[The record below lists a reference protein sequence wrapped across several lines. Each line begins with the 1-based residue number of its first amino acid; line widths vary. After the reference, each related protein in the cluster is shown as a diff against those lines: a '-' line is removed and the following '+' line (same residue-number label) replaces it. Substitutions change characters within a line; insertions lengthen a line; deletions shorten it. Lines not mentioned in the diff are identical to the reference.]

1 MLPNQKQAA
10 LPNRYIPIEDFIREF
25 EAGATDMGEVFD
37 RYESTEKWTPDR
49 LQVIRD
55 IAHSDQRPEWM
66 NDDALSLIDTAYD
79 YIQQAGGAPL
89 PTELSSLLDTFPSF
103 ETPAAVEAAPVMPGV
118 YAPAPGSEY
127 TLGGEY
133 TPQIPTTPTGGEAQY
148 YGMTPEQWATLTL
161 GQKVAMRTMST
172 SVGAGITTGVVAG
185 AQGGLPGVAIGAG
198 IGALFGSLGENPAV
212 QWIGNALDW
221 AVETAVMRPAGFA
234 AQVYKATQGGG
245 KVTLDQIF
253 ADMDSALN
261 AFRAGEEVFR
271 VNLPNSGQRPENY
284 MGAQLTPEQQS
295 IDTERVW
302 AGPSAPLEYRM
313 LTPEQQGTAALNE
326 YFLALENGAR
336 PEELNAEFEQRYG
349 FAGQMTDLAA
359 RIFLDPLNFA
369 PALAVRAGGK
379 ILGAVLGTAAGPI
392 AKGTEVSIGPV
403 QAFKNTKARMME
415 MSFADT
421 QQVTPLLK
429 WMSGWTKE
437 GTPKALEKPVYS
449 NAISKAWGNMR
460 HLTPTSRASEFI
472 SMGSQ
477 YESVLIGH
485 LGNDPF
491 KYMDAYDLIAKN
503 QVSAASEIG
512 MKALGGPEMGA
523 QIGAMRDTSPAMHA
537 ALDDYQSPGMMKL
550 RADMQAIARATGAS
564 LDEVAV
570 KLADVRDGKLNAQTW
585 LAQIAKTGDE
595 AARAIDEAT
604 LAVYADAIGKVPWNE
619 KQLTAKL
626 FVTSLTGKR
635 DWAGAYF
642 GVAPDGLPMR
652 LNNLRKSIQ
661 GALLLD
667 LSIPYLAQNVLNNQV
682 LLIREGGVMSL
693 IPVNRAAYLDEQL
706 GAGIRP
712 SRLHEGLVTDVTSP
726 ASFAELQAQK
736 PGLLTTIEKGVSK
749 FRKLGVG
756 RIASGLLEG
765 SQREAGWVTFH
776 KKFMAENKRMGRG
789 LDYMPADLA
798 DLIDNTNP
806 ALKRAIYGE
815 IAASNTR
822 PEMIRRV
829 TDLLGGK
836 RQVTAEALVPDLAR
850 RLGMDEGHL
859 RETLNH
865 PQIGVMDWIRENIP
879 ADATPELKRQK
890 MADMSV
896 LIQKRMNKLSNDQLL
911 YKAEKAANTQGAEG
925 ALGAM
930 EVLDDPAILRGEQ
943 RLNDWQAWEHV
954 WDMKRD
960 LTEEQFGSR
969 VQMEYNRQKASYKT
983 LHQNIRASYLGVLEK
998 LGVDSSYGKALTDN
1012 LIGDEKLW
1020 TDYYDTV
1027 SKEYRNFFKENK
1039 GKFDQNAW
1047 YALKDRLSTLYNDTY
1062 KGSLDLQA
1070 KRDTQLIDLLGEKY
1084 GQDVRGMA
1092 EEWLTGIRK
1101 LDQEMFERMEAF
1113 RASLDDLDPDQKGAA
1128 WTAFLNKEHKPKIM
1142 LRMAQNREMARRVYV
1157 AADAAERAAPQP
1169 TRRRPEYGQVR
1180 KQYQRQKDTITK
1192 LVQENEALKLDKLT
1206 GLKLGEL
1213 FDADIEAA
1221 PIKMAADLAGLRA
1234 LNNKYGHSAGDI
1246 LLMNF
1251 ADTLRELDLEG
1262 YRSSAT
1268 GRGDEFWVVFDT
1280 LEEAQAAEKRMH
1292 EVFAA
1297 KSVAVVENGQPRNLA
1312 GFEFRA
1318 GIADTTKA
1326 ADLAERAVR
1335 EQLGWPEG
1343 QLPPGVHDAAAA
1355 PPAADIVAQA
1365 RAEWVKKTLGM
1376 TEEQHANIT
1385 EIRQIASEFG
1395 IPSAKPDGSL
1405 DTGFNSRVLA
1415 IVNKYTGQK
1424 FNKLEEVSPAMVR
1437 RALEDRAKV
1446 KASPETRFIE
1456 TTRGDMPEGLSQAVR
1471 NEAEVLRDELRQG
1484 EAGKRLFTYE
1494 ENKAQPT
1501 VTGQTSTNAEW
1512 YRKLYFDKGL
1522 GRKQVEAALD
1532 RIIEDKGKDDPRF
1545 KNVTEVKGLILD
1557 RLMGYTD
1564 PMSGV
1569 DVPPNPAALLF
1580 LGKPDDA
1587 AKALAEWMD
1596 QYPEG
1601 AGYENMVRWAGSDD
1615 ALALLIDRMEEPGRA
1630 ITPETYTTK
1639 SGQIGMFG
1647 QAEDTPLF
1655 SGTPMRGQEQVF
1667 RPAEVPQQE
1676 RMFST
1681 APEMKGAMLAPERI
1695 GDYVYFKREGE
1706 LYKAPADTGLDI
1718 NGQPL
1723 GARWEAPAHLAD
1735 ERLQMLREQFPAEGE
1750 LFQKANVYTEPINEG
1765 EVLQLAQEI
1774 DAQRIEDTLNGWA
1787 KDVGRK
1793 EAATVSNPDPDPIG
1807 IAPPGAVASTNK
1819 SAPLYDIFQDGMNE
1833 QVAPALRELERML
1846 VEPDPIAGI
1855 EGTIPPDLMRRIL
1868 LYAEQQG
1875 NNLAD
1880 TKLAASK
1887 FATMSTDMA
1896 MLNYNQR
1903 YGFDDIANAFVPY
1916 QFWATR
1922 NAVNWALSAIDRP
1935 YWFAWNHRIHEAQE
1949 KMQREEPGFP
1959 ERLKGKLRISVP
1971 FLPDD
1976 WGGSIYYDPMHQ
1988 IFPFEAITTGLDKT
2002 LQRDFS
2008 NQMRRAQQI
2017 VYERME
2023 NGDVSEQEAEE
2034 ALRMQTGSI
2043 WDDAYLQA
2051 QTDLE
2056 NEVAS
2061 PLDLVTTMI
2070 SPSMDINWFLER
2082 IGWKQRR
2089 NFGPPPS
2096 IATIQN
2102 LTSFLTPGGVNIPEQ
2117 IQRFLGA
2124 AEGKNRGDSWN
2135 YFVMRE
2141 MSRMAG
2147 TGADPDQILLEMVDK
2162 KGPLY
2167 TQAVDTVGKQTAVKS
2182 LASIFWADFLPE
2194 GEQEMIRLRPL
2205 FEAAADQGK
2214 IGEFLDEHPEY
2225 AAQLMKSKADDPEQ
2239 MLRIFVRASVWDEVL
2254 ALDPLELRAVKEQFG
2269 DLFVENFYNK
2279 ETRNYDSID
2288 TQTLVQW
2295 ARALNGVVPETAPET
2310 PALDVELPGGA
2321 INERYNAYVAWRDA
2335 QPGYGLYNVMYGL
2348 PEGMRG
2354 NFRMQHPEVAQYE
2367 EARYIFIADNP
2378 ELMPYIIG
2386 EDNALFGAPLEVQ
2399 MEVYDYRA
2407 EKAELFPLIG
2417 LKNDYYWTLDKVG
2430 QKAYLRANPD
2440 LKDYW
2445 DWNRERVDELSTAA
2459 FYYVKGE
2466 MGIEKL
2472 RDASY
2477 EAPYQVDFRKFDPAL
2492 TLEIGRQTLMGR
2504 QLGSGALASL
2514 RLMWEREGEPLGS
2527 FDEWMEEVLYA
2538 FAPQQ

>member
-25 EAGATDMGEVFD
+25 EAGVTDMGEVFD
-37 RYESTEKWTPDR
+37 RYESTERWTPDR

-55 IAHSDQRPEWM
+55 IAHSDQRPGWL

-79 YIQQAGGAPL
+79 YSQQAGGAPL

-103 ETPAAVEAAPVMPGV
+103 ETSAEVEAAPVTPGV

-148 YGMTPEQWATLTL
+148 YGMTQEEWQSL
-161 GQKVAMRTMST
+161 GLAKQAAMRTGGTST
-172 SVGAGITTGVVAG
+172 AAALTTGVVAG
-185 AQGGLPGVAIGAG
+185 AQGGVPGILVGVGLAAAFSAAG
-198 IGALFGSLGENPAV
+198 DNPV
-212 QWIGNALDW
+212 TRWIGNALD
-221 AVETAVMRPAGFA
+221 VFA
-234 AQVYKATQGGG
+234 RGAKRGMGLVSLSEQALIGMGVKDTG
-245 KVTLDQIF
+245 VTFDQLF
-253 ADMDSALN
+253 HDMDSAYN
-261 AFRAGEEVFR
+261 AFLTGEQLYR
-271 VNLPNSGQRPENY
+271 TAAP
-284 MGAQLTPEQQS
+284 MGSIYESEQLARKMFGLPEQAPN
-295 IDTERVW
+295 IPVW
-302 AGPSAPLEYRM
+302 GGPQAPLENRQLPM
-313 LTPEQQGTAALNE
+313 EQIGPDALVE
-326 YFLALENGAR
+326 YFQRLEAGER
-336 PEELNAEFEQRYG
+336 PADINAEFEQRYG
-349 FAGQMTDLAA
+349 YGGLMRDLGGM
-359 RIFLDPLNFA
+359 IFLDPANYA
-369 PALAVRAGGK
+369 PGAVVRKLGK
-379 ILGAVLGTAAGPI
+379 VTSAVLGTAAGPI

-403 QAFKNTKARMME
+403 QALKNTKARMME

-421 QQVTPLLK
+421 QQVTPLIR

-449 NAISKAWGNMR
+449 NAISKQWGYMT
-460 HLTPTSRASEFI
+460 HQTPVSRGSEFI

-477 YESVLIGH
+477 YESVLINH
-485 LGNDPF
+485 LEGDPF
-491 KYMDAYDLIAKN
+491 KYMEAYDLIAKN

-523 QIGAMRDTSPAMHA
+523 QIGAMRDTSPKMHA
-537 ALDDYQSPGMMKL
+537 ALDDYQSPGMSKL
-550 RADMQAIARATGAS
+550 RADMQAIAKATGAS
-564 LDEVAV
+564 MDEVAV

-595 AARAIDEAT
+595 AAKAIDEAT
-604 LAVYADAIGKVPWNE
+604 LAVYADAIGKVPWSE

-626 FVTSLTGKR
+626 FATSLTGKR

-652 LNNLRKSIQ
+652 LNNLRKSVQ

-749 FRKLGVG
+749 VRKLGAA
-756 RIASGLLEG
+756 RIISGIAEG
-765 SQREAGWVTFH
+765 VQREAGWVTFH
-776 KKFMAENKRMGRG
+776 KKFMAENKRLGRG
-789 LDYMPADLA
+789 LDYMPADMA

-815 IAASNTR
+815 IAASKTR
-822 PEMIRRV
+822 PEMVKRV

-836 RQVTAEALVPDLAR
+836 RQVTAEALMPDLAR

-859 RETLNH
+859 RETLDH
-865 PQIGVMDWIRENIP
+865 PQIGVLDWIKENIP
-879 ADATPELKRQK
+879 TDATPEVKRQK
-890 MADMSV
+890 MADLSV
-896 LIQKRMNKLSNDQLL
+896 LIQKRMNEMSREQLL

-969 VQMEYNRQKASYKT
+969 VQMEYNRQKATYKT

-998 LGVDSSYGKALTDN
+998 LGVDSRYGKFMTDN

-1027 SKEYRNFFKENK
+1027 QKEYRQFFKETK
-1039 GKFDQNAW
+1039 GKVEPSMASAAW
-1047 YALKDRLSTLYNDTY
+1047 LDLKDRLSTLYNDTY

-1128 WTAFLNKEHKPKIM
+1128 WTAFLNKEHKPMIM

-1157 AADAAERAAPQP
+1157 AADAAERAAPPTVRPRAEPAQP
-1169 TRRRPEYGQVR
+1169 P
-1180 KQYQRQKDTITK
+1180 
-1192 LVQENEALKLDKLT
+1192 
-1206 GLKLGEL
+1206 
-1213 FDADIEAA
+1213 
-1221 PIKMAADLAGLRA
+1221 
-1234 LNNKYGHSAGDI
+1234 
-1246 LLMNF
+1246 
-1251 ADTLRELDLEG
+1251 
-1262 YRSSAT
+1262 
-1268 GRGDEFWVVFDT
+1268 
-1280 LEEAQAAEKRMH
+1280 
-1292 EVFAA
+1292 
-1297 KSVAVVENGQPRNLA
+1297 
-1312 GFEFRA
+1312 
-1318 GIADTTKA
+1318 
-1326 ADLAERAVR
+1326 
-1335 EQLGWPEG
+1335 
-1343 QLPPGVHDAAAA
+1343 A
-1355 PPAADIVAQA
+1355 PPAAEIVAQA
-1365 RAEWVKKTLGM
+1365 RAEWVKKTMGM

-1385 EIRQIASEFG
+1385 EIRQVASEFG
-1395 IPSAKPDGSL
+1395 IPSAKPDGSP
-1405 DTGFNSRVLA
+1405 DTGFNSHVLA

-1424 FNKLEEVSPAMVR
+1424 YNKLEEVSPALVR

-1446 KASPETRFIE
+1446 KASPETPPIE
-1456 TTRGDMPEGLSQAVR
+1456 
-1471 NEAEVLRDELRQG
+1471 
-1484 EAGKRLFTYE
+1484 
-1494 ENKAQPT
+1494 
-1501 VTGQTSTNAEW
+1501 
-1512 YRKLYFDKGL
+1512 
-1522 GRKQVEAALD
+1522 
-1532 RIIEDKGKDDPRF
+1532 
-1545 KNVTEVKGLILD
+1545 
-1557 RLMGYTD
+1557 
-1564 PMSGV
+1564 
-1569 DVPPNPAALLF
+1569 PA
-1580 LGKPDDA
+1580 
-1587 AKALAEWMD
+1587 
-1596 QYPEG
+1596 
-1601 AGYENMVRWAGSDD
+1601 R
-1615 ALALLIDRMEEPGRA
+1615 
-1630 ITPETYTTK
+1630 
-1639 SGQIGMFG
+1639 
-1647 QAEDTPLF
+1647 
-1655 SGTPMRGQEQVF
+1655 
-1667 RPAEVPQQE
+1667 
-1676 RMFST
+1676 
-1681 APEMKGAMLAPERI
+1681 
-1695 GDYVYFKREGE
+1695 
-1706 LYKAPADTGLDI
+1706 
-1718 NGQPL
+1718 
-1723 GARWEAPAHLAD
+1723 
-1735 ERLQMLREQFPAEGE
+1735 
-1750 LFQKANVYTEPINEG
+1750 VYTEPINEG

-1787 KDVGRK
+1787 KDVGRGTSVGRK
-1793 EAATVSNPDPDPIG
+1793 EAQAPVSNPDPDPVG
-1807 IAPPGAVASTNK
+1807 VAPPGAVAGVNK
-1819 SAPLYDIFQDGMNE
+1819 TAPLYDIFQDGMNE

-1846 VEPDPIAGI
+1846 VEPDPIAGM

-1903 YGFDDIANAFVPY
+1903 YGVDDIANAVFPY
-1916 QFWATR
+1916 QFWFTR

-1935 YWFAWNHRIHEAQE
+1935 YWFAWNHRIREAQE

-1959 ERLKGKLRISVP
+1959 ERLKGKLRISAP

-2034 ALRMQTGSI
+2034 ALRMQTGAI
-2043 WDDAYLQA
+2043 WDDAYAQA
-2051 QTDLE
+2051 QSDLE

-2070 SPSMDINWFLER
+2070 SPAMDISWALER
-2082 IGWKQRR
+2082 MGLKQPR

-2102 LTSFLTPGGVNIPEQ
+2102 LTSFLTPGGVNIPES

-2124 AEGKNRGDSWN
+2124 AEGKNRGDLWD
-2135 YFVMRE
+2135 YYIARE
-2141 MSRMAG
+2141 MSNMAG
-2147 TGADPDQILLEMVDK
+2147 TGADPTQIMKEMVEK
-2162 KGPLY
+2162 QGPLY
-2167 TQAVDTVGKQTAVKS
+2167 TQAVDTVGKQGAIKQF
-2182 LASIFWADFLPE
+2182 ASIFWADFFPE
-2194 GEQEMIRLRPL
+2194 GEQEQRRLQPL
-2205 FEAAADQGK
+2205 FEQAADQGK
-2214 IGEFLDEHPEY
+2214 IGAFLDEHPEY
-2225 AAQLMKSKADDPEQ
+2225 AARLMRSKWEDPEE
-2239 MLRIFVRASVWDEVL
+2239 MMRTFVRSSVWEEYL
-2254 ALDPLELRAVKEQFG
+2254 GADPLEQRAIREEFG
-2269 DLFVENFYNK
+2269 DLFTENFLNK
-2279 ETRNYDSID
+2279 ETRNYESID
-2288 TQTLVQW
+2288 TATLVQW
-2295 ARALNGVVPETAPET
+2295 ARALKGVVPENAPET
-2310 PALDVELPGGA
+2310 PAMDVELPGGA

-2440 LKDYW
+2440 LKNYW
-2445 DWNRERVDELSTAA
+2445 DWNRERVDELSAAA

-2466 MGIEKL
+2466 TGIEKL

-2492 TLEIGRQTLMGR
+2492 TLEIGRQTMMGR

-2527 FDEWMEEVLYA
+2527 FDKWLEEVLYA
-2538 FAPQQ
+2538 FAPSQ